1 MGLVR
6 EPKGVDFV
14 IGPSTLTEKERS
26 MISEIIACYKRTGK
40 VPSNY
45 QKVKPGSNKDTL
57 VKKKIKL

>member
-14 IGPSTLTEKERS
+14 IGPSTLKEKERS
-26 MISEIIACYKRTGK
+26 MISEIIAQYKRTGK

-45 QKVKPGSNKDTL
+45 PKVKPGSNKGAL
-57 VKKKIKL
+57 VKKKN